1 MSEAKQSNEQFLKD
15 VAYLVMQISNGD
27 EFTQILGYLDDVR
40 QKYVDV
46 ERFKLSEMNQ
56 AELIFL
62 EEFLIL
68 IRKIPDI
75 LWSSSDQRL
84 NVLNQC
90 IEVLSKYNK
99 KEFTPY
105 TKHKDYV

>member
-46 ERFKLSEMNQ
+46 ERFKLSEMN
-56 AELIFL
+56 
-62 EEFLIL
+62 
-68 IRKIPDI
+68 
-75 LWSSSDQRL
+75 
-84 NVLNQC
+84 
-90 IEVLSKYNK
+90 
-99 KEFTPY
+99 
-105 TKHKDYV
+105 H